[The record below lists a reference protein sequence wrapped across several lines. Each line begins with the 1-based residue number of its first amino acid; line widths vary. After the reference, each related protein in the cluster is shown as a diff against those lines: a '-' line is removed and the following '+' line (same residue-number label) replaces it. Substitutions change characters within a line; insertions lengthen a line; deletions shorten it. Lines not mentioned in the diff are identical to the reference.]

1 MMEVLGIVFGLI
13 EKYGIIPKES
23 MNDTHHSENSRQL
36 NKFLNN
42 YLRERS
48 PFFI

>member
-1 MMEVLGIVFGLI
+1 
-13 EKYGIIPKES
+13 

-42 YLRERS
+42 YLRKEAHFLFKMREK
-48 PFFI
+48 